1 MKESGFFRYE
11 NRLIAILAVNFGFV
25 FVDRNAF
32 GYLAPFIAQ
41 GRENGGIG
49 LNNTEIGAIVSAL
62 SFTWALS
69 GILFGGLA
77 ESLGKR
83 KAFLIASVVVFSL
96 CSVLSGLAG
105 SFLMLMAAR
114 LIMGMSEGGIGPI
127 SQSLVVLESSHER
140 RGANMGIMQ
149 NSLSS
154 LFGSFAAPIVLVAI
168 ANWLGWREAFFLA
181 AVPGLIMAL
190 VIWRFI
196 REPTAQEI
204 AQAHQTTEAPPAE
217 RMSRIEMF
225 KFRNMWLCVLI
236 SCVMVCWMVLGWTFL
251 PVFFTSRGIS
261 STNMSYLV
269 SVLGLAA
276 AFWCFIVP
284 GLSDKIGRKPV
295 MIFFCALGVIT
306 PLGALYY
313 DGSLWI
319 IGLLLF
325 IGWSASGVFPMFM
338 GTIPSE
344 TVPVAYVA
352 TAFGLTQGIGEM
364 IGSVIGAT
372 AAGRAADIYGQAA
385 PLWIMVGCS
394 AIAAVFALFLRETA
408 PIKVGTAA
416 AKPA

>member
-1 MKESGFFRYE
+1 MKESGFWRYE

-32 GYLAPFIAQ
+32 GYLSVHIS
-41 GRENGGIG
+41 NDLG

-69 GILFGGLA
+69 GFLFGGLA
-77 ESLGKR
+77 EATGKR
-83 KAFLIASVVVFSL
+83 KTFLIGSVIIFSI
-96 CSVLSGLAG
+96 CSVFSGLAS
-105 SFLMLMAAR
+105 SFMMLMAAR

-127 SQSLVVLESSHER
+127 SQSLVVLESEHGR
-140 RGANMGIMQ
+140 RGASMGIMQ

-168 ANWLGWREAFFLA
+168 ANWLSWRAAFFMA
-181 AVPGLIMAL
+181 AVPGLIMAF
-190 VIWRFI
+190 IITKYI
-196 REPTAQEI
+196 REPTTAEI
-204 AQAHQTTEAPPAE
+204 VEANKTTEAPPAE
-217 RMSRIEMF
+217 RMSRLEMF

-251 PVFFTSRGIS
+251 PKYFDSIGVES
-261 STNMSYLV
+261 STASWLV
-269 SVLGLAA
+269 SVLGLSAA
-276 AFWCFIVP
+276 IWCFFVP

-295 MIFFCALGVIT
+295 MILFCTIGIIT
-306 PLGALYY
+306 PLGALYF
-313 DGSLWI
+313 GTSPWTCAILM
-319 IGLLLF
+319 F
-325 IGWSASGVFPMFM
+325 VGWSASGVFPMFM

-344 TVPVAYVA
+344 TIPVAYIA

-372 AAGRAADIYGQAA
+372 AAGRAADVYGQAA
-385 PLWIMVGCS
+385 PLWIMVGC
-394 AIAAVFALFLRETA
+394 AIASAVFALFLKETA
-408 PIKVGTAA
+408 PIKVGAMA

>member
-1 MKESGFFRYE
+1 MKESGFWRYE

-25 FVDRNAF
+25 FIDRNAF
-32 GYLAPFIAQ
+32 GYLAPFIAPDL
-41 GRENGGIG
+41 G

-62 SFTWALS
+62 SFTWAVS

-83 KAFLIASVVVFSL
+83 KLILIISVVVFSL
-96 CSVLSGLAG
+96 CSVLSGLAA
-105 SFLMLMAAR
+105 SFLLLMAAR

-127 SQSLVVLESSHER
+127 SQNLVVLEASPEK
-140 RGANMGIMQ
+140 RGAAMGIMQ

-154 LFGSFAAPIVLVAI
+154 LFGSFAAPLVLVAI
-168 ANWLGWREAFFLA
+168 ATALSWRDAFYLA
-181 AVPGLIMAL
+181 AIPGLIMA
-190 VIWRFI
+190 IIIAKYI
-196 REPTAQEI
+196 REPTMAEVVK
-204 AQAHQTTEAPPAE
+204 HHHEEEEEAPPPAE
-217 RMSRIEMF
+217 RMSRLDMF
-225 KFRNMWLCVLI
+225 KYRNMWICILI
-236 SCVMVCWMVLGWTFL
+236 SCAMVCWMVLGWTFL
-251 PVFFTSRGIS
+251 PVYFTSRGIS
-261 STNMSYLV
+261 ASNMSYLV

-276 AFWCFIVP
+276 AIWCFIVP

-295 MIFFCALGVIT
+295 MIIVLAMGVIT

-325 IGWSASGVFPMFM
+325 IGWAASGVFPMFM

-344 TVPVAYVA
+344 TIPIAYFA

-364 IGSVIGAT
+364 VGAVFGAT

-385 PLWIMVGCS
+385 PLWIMVGC
-394 AIAAVFALFLRETA
+394 AIASAVFALFLKETA
-408 PIKVGTAA
+408 PVKLRAAAA